1 MTAEQRSPQVRREL
15 LIGLVWVTA
24 IAVIWSAFHLSG
36 RLAAQ
41 YTLTPFDL
49 TTLRVCVAGTIFLPW
64 LLRNGLGGMRFWQAL
79 LLALSAGPGFS
90 VFAFGG
96 YLFAPA
102 AHGATILAGTL
113 PLFTAPLAWW
123 LVGERVNPIRA
134 ASITVIFAGAMLLLL
149 DATGVGQAN
158 QWIGD
163 LSFFVGAASWSLFG
177 VLARKWQVTPL
188 RSAAIV
194 ATFTFVIFTPV
205 HLLFLPSGLF
215 DAPWQEIG
223 AQWVFQGVIVFFGST
238 FGYTRAVAAL
248 GATPTATV
256 VAVVPAAVALLAWLV
271 LDEPLSLIATIG
283 VVLVVIGMMTSGL
296 RGPRKAMAAD

>member
-1 MTAEQRSPQVRREL
+1 MTAIRQSPGVRREL
-15 LIGLVWVTA
+15 VVGLVWVTA

-49 TTLRVCVAGTIFLPW
+49 TTLRVCVAGTLFIPW
-64 LLRNGLGGMRFWQAL
+64 LLRHGLGGMRFWQAL
-79 LLALSAGPGFS
+79 VLALSAGPGFS

-123 LVGERVNPIRA
+123 LVGERINPVRA
-134 ASITVIFAGAMLLLL
+134 ASITMIFAGAMLLLL
-149 DATGVGQAN
+149 DATGSGQPN

-163 LSFFVGAASWSLFG
+163 VSFFVGAASWSLFG
-177 VLARKWQVTPL
+177 VLARKWQVSPL

-194 ATFTFVIFTPV
+194 ASFTFVIFTPI
-205 HLLFLPSGLF
+205 HLLFLPSGLTS
-215 DAPWQEIG
+215 APWQEIA

-256 VAVVPAAVALLAWLV
+256 VAVVPAAVALLAWFV
-271 LDEPLSLIATIG
+271 LDEPLSVIATVG
-283 VVLVVIGMMTSGL
+283 VILVVIGMIASGL
-296 RGPRKAMAAD
+296 RGRRRATATA